1 MRSPLQDKT
10 LSVGQVNNLVKELV
24 EDSGLFHHLQVQG
37 EVSNFKRYPSGHCY
51 FTLKDA
57 TGVLKCVMFRYRAD

>member
-51 FTLKDA
+51 FTLKCEK
-57 TGVLKCVMFRYRAD
+57 GK